1 MSIFQKATKW
11 IFERKDVSLTKLQPR
26 PDAHIGAGPAGIV
39 VTPSS
44 ALGLSAVYACTR
56 LYAGTIA
63 GLPLQVLRGERG
75 SRVVFKE
82 HPLYPILHDSPNYD
96 QTSFN
101 ALDMMVTSLELRG
114 NAYAAKK
121 FGSQGQIIALRPIHP
136 DAMSVRRLASGEIE
150 YRWTENGKYY
160 VGTDRDVLHIRGAG
174 GDALGGVSV
183 LSVAR
188 NAISAAI
195 AAETAAAATF
205 ANGMRPSMVIQ
216 YKDFLSPANR
226 EAANGAMMDK
236 YSGALNAGKPF
247 ILEGGEVKNV
257 SISPEDAQM
266 IETRGFGVEEICRF
280 FGVPPVMVG
289 HAGAATAWPTSAE
302 QQGLIFQ
309 RFSLKPRLECI
320 EQAMNQQLLTPEDR
334 ANGVV
339 IEFNIEGLLR
349 GDSAARS
356 AFYAQGLQN
365 GYFTINE
372 VRAWENLPPVTGGDI
387 PRMQMQNIP
396 ITQAGIEQSEIANG
410 N

>member
-1 MSIFQKATKW
+1 MSILEKAARW
-11 IFERKDVSLTKLQPR
+11 VLERKEASLVQLQPR
-26 PDAHIGAGPAGIV
+26 PDAHIGSGPAGIV

-63 GLPLQVLRGERG
+63 GLPLQIIKRSGG
-75 SRVVFKE
+75 SRTVLKD
-82 HPLYPILHDSPNYD
+82 HPLYPILHDSWNYD

-101 ALDMMVTSLELRG
+101 ALDMMVSSLELRG
-114 NAYAAKK
+114 SAYAAKK
-121 FGSQGQIIALRPIHP
+121 FGSQGQLIALRPTHP
-136 DAMSVRRLASGEIE
+136 DYMAVRRLQSGAIE
-150 YRWTENGKYY
+150 YRWTENGKSYI
-160 VGTDRDVLHIRGAG
+160 GTDREVLHIRGAG

-188 NAISAAI
+188 NAISTAL

-205 ANGMRPSMVIQ
+205 ANGMRLSTVIQ
-216 YKDFLSPANR
+216 YKDFLTPENR
-226 EAANGAMMDK
+226 NAANGVMLEKYTGAM
-236 YSGALNAGKPF
+236 NAGKPM
-247 ILEGGEVKNV
+247 IIEGADVKNV

-266 IETRGFGVEEICRF
+266 LETRGFGVEEICRF

-289 HAGAATAWPTSAE
+289 HAGAATSWPTSAE

-334 ANGVV
+334 ANGVS

-349 GDSAARS
+349 GDSAARA

-372 VRAWENLPPVTGGDI
+372 VRAWENLPPVDGGDT

-396 ITQAGIEQSEIANG
+396 ITQAGIDQSGAANG

>member
-1 MSIFQKATKW
+1 MSILEKAAKW
-11 IFERKDVSLTKLQPR
+11 VLERKGVDFQPR
-26 PDAHIGAGPAGIV
+26 VESYIGAGPAGIV

-63 GLPLQVLRGERG
+63 GLPLQVLKGESG
-75 SRVVFKE
+75 SRRVFKE
-82 HPLYPILHDSPNYD
+82 HPLYPLLHDSPNYD
-96 QTSFN
+96 QTSFDF
-101 ALDMMVTSLELRG
+101 LDGMASSIELRG
-114 NAYAAKK
+114 NGFAAKK
-121 FGSQGQIIALRPIHP
+121 FGSLGQLIALRPIHP
-136 DAMSVRRLASGEIE
+136 DYMSVRRLPSGPIE
-150 YRWTENGKYY
+150 YRWTENGKSY

-183 LSVAR
+183 LAVAR
-188 NAISAAI
+188 NAISAAL

-216 YKDFLSPANR
+216 YKDFLSPQNR

-247 ILEGGEVKNV
+247 ILEGGDIKNV

-266 IETRGFGVEEICRF
+266 LETRGFGVEEVCRF

-289 HAGAATAWPTSAE
+289 HAGASTAWPTSAE

-309 RFSLKPRLECI
+309 RFSLKPRLERI
-320 EQAMNQQLLTPEDR
+320 EQALMQQLLTPEDR

-349 GDSAARS
+349 GDSAARG

-372 VRAWENLPPVTGGDI
+372 VRAWENLPPVEGGET

-396 ITQAGIEQSEIANG
+396 ITQAGIDQTGAANG